1 MRGRGNGTSNSGGTP
16 GANGS
21 SGVPDG
27 ASAPAHADPLI
38 ACLDFVAR
46 EFALPFSRQGAL
58 AGLPL
63 EDGRLTP
70 ALLPRAA
77 AHFAMIAEPR
87 TMALSNVPAVV
98 LPVIAPLKSARA
110 CVVLSID
117 APKGQAEI
125 YDPAE
130 QGQTRTIDL
139 KALSAARDGD
149 LFFITPEARSRAQ
162 GRRFGAAAEAMP
174 EPSGHWFFGP
184 VWRAWPSWLQVII
197 AAFMINLLG
206 LASPFFIMNVYDR
219 VIPNFAVPTLIAL
232 ALGVAIALFFDLI
245 LRQLRGLVLDRA
257 GRRIDMRLASELF
270 ARLMRLRTTEHH
282 AATGVLAS
290 QVREFDTIRE
300 VFTSQ
305 TVIAATDI
313 LFIFVFIA
321 AIWFLVGPLALVPL
335 IAVPVVLLITLIAR
349 VPLSRAIARTQAEA
363 NRRHAVLVEG
373 LVGLESLRAA
383 GAEGVMQ
390 RKWEDSV
397 AANVRAGTSTRT
409 WSSLVFHLTT
419 TIQQSVGVIIIV
431 WGVFL
436 VAAGSITIGGL
447 IATNILAGRVLA
459 PLANIAMTLVR
470 LQQAMSAYRS
480 INQLM
485 QLETEHVGHAQAF
498 EAGPARIEFR
508 DVTFTYPGGAA
519 PAVSDVSL
527 TIAPGEKVGI
537 VGRIGSGKTTLGKL
551 LAGFY
556 APDTGSIVVAGSDTR
571 AHNPAD
577 LRSIVGYVGQNADVF
592 AGTVRD
598 NIVMGCPH
606 ATDADIAR
614 VARLCGVDQFTQTHP
629 LGLMMPVGE
638 RGLGLSGGQKQ
649 AVALARILIRNPPVM
664 FLDEPT
670 ATLDR
675 QAEAHLVAEMEGVAE
690 EGRSLIV
697 CTHRGAFLPMLDRLI
712 VIDQGRIIMDG
723 PTADILKRLET
734 AARNRSAGAAS
745 PGADTAPTP

>member
-1 MRGRGNGTSNSGGTP
+1 MRGRGNGTSSSGDAAKT
-16 GANGS
+16 NGS
-21 SGVPDG
+21 DRLPEQTSA
-27 ASAPAHADPLI
+27 ASSSDPLI
-38 ACLDFVAR
+38 ECLDFVAR

-58 AGLPL
+58 AGLPMQ
-63 EDGRLTP
+63 DGRLTP
-70 ALLPRAA
+70 ALIPRAA
-77 AHFAMIAEPR
+77 GSFAMIAEPR
-87 TMALSNVPAVV
+87 SVALTEIPAVV
-98 LPVIAPLKSARA
+98 LPVIVPLRSGKA
-110 CVVLSID
+110 CVVLSIE
-117 APKGQAEI
+117 GSEGRAEI
-125 YDPAE
+125 YDPIGKGRIRKIE
-130 QGQTRTIDL
+130 L
-139 KALSAARDGD
+139 KALSAAREGE
-149 LFFITPEARSRAQ
+149 LFFITPESNARAQ
-162 GRRFGAAAEAMP
+162 GRRFGAAAEALP

-184 VWRAWPSWLQVII
+184 VRRAWPSWLQVII

-305 TVIAATDI
+305 TVIAATDF

-335 IAVPVVLLITLIAR
+335 IAVPIVLLITLVAR
-349 VPLSRAIARTQAEA
+349 VPLSQAIARTQAEA

-409 WSSLVFHLTT
+409 WSSLVLHLTT
-419 TIQQSVGVIIIV
+419 SIQQSVGVIIIV

-436 VAAGSITIGGL
+436 VAAGTITIGGL

-470 LQQAMSAYRS
+470 LQQATGAYRS

-485 QLETEHVGHAQAF
+485 KLETEALGHAQAF
-498 EAGPARIEFR
+498 DAGPAQIEFR
-508 DVTFTYPGGAA
+508 NVTFTYPGGSA

-551 LAGFY
+551 LVGFY
-556 APDTGSIVVAGSDTR
+556 APDSGSIIVAGSDTR

-598 NIVMGCPH
+598 NIVMGRPH

-675 QAEAHLVAEMEGVAE
+675 QAEAHLVAEMESVAE
-690 EGRSLIV
+690 EGRTLIV

-712 VIDQGRIIMDG
+712 VIDQGRIVMDG
-723 PTADILKRLET
+723 PTKDILKRLDKV
-734 AARNRSAGAAS
+734 ARSRTTGATS
-745 PGADTAPTP
+745 PGTDTAPTP